1 MAIIEC
7 PPDLDIATAGT
18 LHRQLLAGL
27 KSREPMAIDGKAVR
41 KVHTAALQLFLSL
54 VVEAHLH
61 QIPVQWR
68 DPSSALIEAAQLLGL
83 TDSLG
88 LGETGHGAAD

>member
-1 MAIIEC
+1 MATINC
-7 PPDLDIATAGT
+7 SPDLDIATAGA

-27 KSREPMAIDGKAVR
+27 KNRESVDIDGRAVR

-61 QIPVQWR
+61 KITVRWR
-68 DPSSALIEAAQLLGL
+68 DPSPALLEAAQLLGL

-88 LGETGHGAAD
+88 LAAGHDAAD

>member
-1 MAIIEC
+1 MAIIAC
-7 PPDLDIATAGT
+7 PPDLDIATASA

-27 KSREPMAIDGKAVR
+27 KTQEPIDIDGKAVR

-61 QIPVQWR
+61 QITVRWR
-68 DPSSALIEAAQLLGL
+68 DPSPALIDAAQLLGL

-88 LGETGHGAAD
+88 LHSAAD

>member
-7 PPDLDIATAGT
+7 PPELDIATASA
-18 LHRQLLAGL
+18 LHRQLLDAL
-27 KSREPMAIDGKAVR
+27 QTREPVEIDGHAVR

-54 VVEAHLH
+54 SVETHL
-61 QIPVQWR
+61 QKLPVRWR
-68 DPSSALIEAAQLLGL
+68 NPSPALIEGARLLGL

-88 LGETGHGAAD
+88 LDEPGDESA